1 GGIHQRRPRFRQ
13 PDSRRRRFCRA
24 GKRGDGRSDMDLGL
38 RSPGAPLA
46 CDDILAQCGAADAAA
61 ATTAAAAAA
70 AAATAATAA
79 AAAAATAAAA
89 AAAATAAAA
98 AAAAEQS
105 ADGGRR

>member
-1 GGIHQRRPRFRQ
+1 
-13 PDSRRRRFCRA
+13 
-24 GKRGDGRSDMDLGL
+24 MDLGL

-79 AAAAATAAAA
+79 AAAAAAAAGKSGDCY
-89 AAAATAAAA
+89 
-98 AAAAEQS
+98 EPFC
-105 ADGGRR
+105 GRRDAELRDAFLHGGQ